1 MKKLFKQVKFAF
13 VHLVKGG
20 MPLGN
25 AAVSIIENVT
35 GKDLAT
41 GEVKNV
47 DWARVVFKALGL
59 VVMVYLLHGG
69 YIDADV
75 IVKFIKSLF

>member
-20 MPLGN
+20 LPLGN
-25 AAVSIIENVT
+25 AIVSIVENVT

-41 GEVKNV
+41 GEIKDV
-47 DWARVVFKALGL
+47 DWARVVYKALGL
-59 VVMVYLLHGG
+59 VVMLYLLHEG

-75 IVKFIKSLF
+75 IVKFVKSLF